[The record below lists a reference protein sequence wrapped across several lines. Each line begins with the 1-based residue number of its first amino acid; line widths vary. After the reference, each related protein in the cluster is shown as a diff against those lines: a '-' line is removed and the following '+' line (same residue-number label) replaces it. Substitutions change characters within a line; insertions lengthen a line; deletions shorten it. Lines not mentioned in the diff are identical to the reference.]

1 MACRQALRLD
11 PKLANAHNGL
21 ARVLRNKGDLTGAE
35 AAKGNVFRVLRGGCW
50 RNEPKYG
57 RSASRKN
64 GEQNDAGME
73 VGFRLAAGVR

>member
-1 MACRQALRLD
+1 MHGNSMQWCSDVFAAYPHGAVID
-11 PKLANAHNGL
+11 PEGP
-21 ARVLRNKGDLTGAE
+21 
-35 AAKGNVFRVLRGGCW
+35 AAAGNVFRVLRGGCW

-73 VGFRLAAGVR
+73 VGFRLAAAVR